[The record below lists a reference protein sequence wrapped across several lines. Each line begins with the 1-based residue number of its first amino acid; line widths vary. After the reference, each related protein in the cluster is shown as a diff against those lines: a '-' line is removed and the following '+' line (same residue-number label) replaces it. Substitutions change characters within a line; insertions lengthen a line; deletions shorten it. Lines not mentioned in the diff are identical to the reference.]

1 MDLSLHSR
9 FEFYERVVRE
19 VFGALCLYG
28 QVLKTRRNDRVVK
41 VERNQ
46 LIGAD
51 WKFDQALSHFE
62 DSATLNTSFIER
74 LNLTIRQG
82 TAHLN

>member
-1 MDLSLHSR
+1 MPLYATVTR
-9 FEFYERVVRE
+9 
-19 VFGALCLYG
+19 ALFVGRKSAKSPFTL
-28 QVLKTRRNDRVVK
+28 LNDRVVR